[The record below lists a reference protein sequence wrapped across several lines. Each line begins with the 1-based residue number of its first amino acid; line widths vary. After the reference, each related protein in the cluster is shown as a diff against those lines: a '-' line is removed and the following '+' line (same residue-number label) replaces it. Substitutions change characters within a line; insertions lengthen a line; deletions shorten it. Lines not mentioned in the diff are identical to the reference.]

1 MSVKKGQNNF
11 KELQEKKVKETTQ
24 KIEIAL
30 SKLPANMEKVT
41 LAKIIQFVSNEIS
54 MHYTT
59 IYKNKTYK
67 DMCNQEFLRMS
78 FKKLGK
84 RKNEDTAFLEGKM
97 RLLEL
102 ENTNLKNQIISLNNV
117 IRRIESDNP
126 EHSSADE
133 YKEKFEALLE
143 HFKDQIKIRDGKV
156 IDPFGGIRP
165 VEICDI

>member
-24 KIEIAL
+24 KIEIAI
-30 SKLPANMEKVT
+30 SKLPKNMEKIT
-41 LAKIIQFVSNEIS
+41 LAKIIRFVSDEIG

-59 IYKNKTYK
+59 IYKNEIYK
-67 DMCNQEFLRMS
+67 DMCNQEFLRRS

-84 RKNEDTAFLEGKM
+84 RKNQDVAFLEGKM

-117 IRRIESDNP
+117 IRRLESGYVDA
-126 EHSSADE
+126 ETTDD
-133 YKEKFEALLE
+133 YKDKFEALLE
-143 HFKDQIKIRDGKV
+143 HFKDQIEIRDGKV